1 MVLRRC
7 TVIISV
13 AAPFIRLLIVSR
25 SAGVCLPL
33 QRARMR
39 LCPAR
44 TGSSRAGSEARP
56 HTAARGVRHPDL
68 PRSLSCARL
77 KNGGGSKGG
86 PF

>member
-33 QRARMR
+33 QRARR
-39 LCPAR
+39 QGPDPAALAQR
-44 TGSSRAGSEARP
+44 HVHTLQREASD
-56 HTAARGVRHPDL
+56 TLTFLA
-68 PRSLSCARL
+68 RSLARA
-77 KNGGGSKGG
+77 
-86 PF
+86 